1 MKICNYHYAI
11 SSPIIIFFAVIG
23 YIHLSLMSRFLSTDT
38 DAAKQQK
45 RQQQQTLR
53 HHNNIVQAPFD
64 MEQAGR
70 YNAGIIDSYNTIQ
83 YEQHRVK
90 SIYTDDITIP
100 SSERRRHRL
109 KDAATPT
116 ARRINGH
123 IDSYNAGIAMLPRGK
138 QHWLDV

>member
-1 MKICNYHYAI
+1 MKICNRHYAI
-11 SSPIIIFFAVIG
+11 SSSILVFFAVIG
-23 YIHLSLMSRFLSTDT
+23 YIQLSLMSRVFSTDT

-53 HHNNIVQAPFD
+53 HHNIVQAPFD

-70 YNAGIIDSYNTIQ
+70 YNAGIIDSYNTSQ
-83 YEQHRVK
+83 YEQHRVE

-109 KDAATPT
+109 KEAATPT

-123 IDSYNAGIAMLPRGK
+123 IDSYNAGIVMIPRGK